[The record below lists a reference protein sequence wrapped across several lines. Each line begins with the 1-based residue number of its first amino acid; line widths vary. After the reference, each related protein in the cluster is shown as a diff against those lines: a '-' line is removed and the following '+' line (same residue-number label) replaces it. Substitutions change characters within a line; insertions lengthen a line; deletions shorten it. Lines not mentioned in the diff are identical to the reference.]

1 MARGLLKLCPGM
13 DVLFGSTNAMSDAL
27 SFHRQRHSV
36 LAGNVAN
43 VDTPD
48 FRPLDLERYPTTSDS
63 RSIAT
68 THSGHL
74 TLSSTDGV
82 SFFFDDANATPSM
95 DGNTVNLERE
105 LAKVDANRVRYGV
118 NSRLITKRLAALR
131 YAASDGVG

>member
-1 MARGLLKLCPGM
+1 MN
-13 DVLFGSTNAMSDAL
+13 VLFGSTNAMSDAL

-48 FRPLDLERYPTTSDS
+48 FRPIDLERYPASVGGGS
-63 RSIAT
+63 LAT
-68 THSGHL
+68 TDPAHL
-74 TLSSTDGV
+74 SLSSTDGV
-82 SFFFDDANATPSM
+82 SFFFDDANATPSL

-118 NSRLITKRLAALR
+118 NSRLVTKRLAALR

>member
-1 MARGLLKLCPGM
+1 MARRLLLLCPTM
-13 DVLFGSTNAMSDAL
+13 NVLFGSTNAMSDAL
-27 SFHRQRHSV
+27 GFHRQRHSV

-48 FRPLDLERYPTTSDS
+48 FRPLDLERSPASVRGGSLDTSDP
-63 RSIAT
+63 R
-68 THSGHL
+68 HL
-74 TLSSTDGV
+74 SLSSTDGV

-118 NSRLITKRLAALR
+118 NSRLVTKRLAALR
-131 YAASDGVG
+131 YAASDGIG